1 MSEEEQRFSEA
12 LQLPV
17 PPADIRNA
25 VLTDLRTA
33 GDFIQSISP
42 EQWKQPS
49 AVAGWTVGDVVAHLN
64 LAVGLY
70 SRLTDLVVSGRTGS
84 GLLRKV
90 GQLSKNIVPAAA
102 PAFNAINNAIP
113 KMLDRALAP
122 EVIKGQ
128 FTAGSR
134 SLREK
139 IDRIGPGDYAKPVYY
154 MGGPWPLSF
163 FLAAADNELAIHLWD
178 MQSRLDPRA
187 RLGPEARSVLPS
199 FYWSATSWMLH
210 LPKDAA
216 GTISVILSDPN
227 AALWW
232 QVEDGRAT
240 TGRGAPQSPDVTITG
255 DSGIVPLIL
264 SGRVSFDDATRSTSL
279 RAQGRED
286 LARQFLGA
294 WRII

>member
-25 VLTDLRTA
+25 VLIDLRTA
-33 GDFIQSISP
+33 GDFIQSLSL
-42 EQWKQPS
+42 EQWQQPS

-70 SRLTDLVVSGRTGS
+70 SRLTDLVVAGRTGS
-84 GLLRKV
+84 GLLRKA
-90 GQLSKNIVPAAA
+90 GQFSKSVVPVAA
-102 PAFNAINNAIP
+102 PALNALNNAIP
-113 KMLDRALAP
+113 KILDRALAP

-139 IDRIGPGDYAKPVYY
+139 LDRIGPGDYAKPVYY

-178 MQSRLDPRA
+178 MQSSLDRQA
-187 RLGPEARSVLPS
+187 RLSPEARSVLPS

-210 LPKDAA
+210 LPKDTT
-216 GTISVILSDPN
+216 GTISVVLTDPN

-232 QVEDGRAT
+232 QIEGGSAT
-240 TGRGAPQSPDVTITG
+240 TGRGVPKNPDVTITG
-255 DSGIVPLIL
+255 DSGIFALIL
-264 SGRVSFDDATRSTSL
+264 SGRISFDDATLSTSF
-279 RAQGRED
+279 RAQGREE